1 MLSVWTSVSLR
12 SCRGLRVKYDATWQ
26 ETPSLW
32 RAWLVSA
39 WPSPKWIERP
49 EGDEG
54 PSLWR
59 DILVFF
65 ALLPVV
71 IWLRINFLH
80 PPAWA
85 PANGLASTA
94 TAPSYLTK
102 RSMLSLEL
110 AKQGRW
116 EEYYAD
122 QTSRFLQA
130 QWSRIRSSG
139 RGSWRSAACLKQAVR
154 A

>member
-1 MLSVWTSVSLR
+1 MQFGRALSR
-12 SCRGLRVKYDATWQ
+12 PQ

-71 IWLRINFLH
+71 LWLRINFLH
-80 PPAWA
+80 RPAWA
-85 PANGLASTA
+85 PANGVLGGVLRRSDQQVLAGAMEPHKIKWT
-94 TAPSYLTK
+94 
-102 RSMLSLEL
+102 RIL
-110 AKQGRW
+110 AER
-116 EEYYAD
+116 
-122 QTSRFLQA
+122 RL
-130 QWSRIRSSG
+130 
-139 RGSWRSAACLKQAVR
+139 LKAGG
-154 A
+154 

>member
-1 MLSVWTSVSLR
+1 MQLGRALSR
-12 SCRGLRVKYDATWQ
+12 PQ

-71 IWLRINFLH
+71 LWLRINFLH
-80 PPAWA
+80 RPAWA

>member
-1 MLSVWTSVSLR
+1 MQLGRALSR
-12 SCRGLRVKYDATWQ
+12 PQ

-65 ALLPVV
+65 ALLLVV
-71 IWLRINFLH
+71 IWPKISFLSR
-80 PPAWA
+80 PAWA
-85 PANGLASTA
+85 PANGLVAIAVA
-94 TAPSYLTK
+94 TSYLTK
-102 RSMLSLEL
+102 LSTLSLV
-110 AKQGRW
+110 
-116 EEYYAD
+116 
-122 QTSRFLQA
+122 F
-130 QWSRIRSSG
+130 I
-139 RGSWRSAACLKQAVR
+139 VR
-154 A
+154 HRCIVIVCTLMC

>member
-1 MLSVWTSVSLR
+1 MQFGRALSR
-12 SCRGLRVKYDATWQ
+12 PQ

-65 ALLPVV
+65 ALLLVV
-71 IWLRINFLH
+71 TWLRMSFL
-80 PPAWA
+80 PRLAWA
-85 PANGLASTA
+85 PANGLASIAAMT
-94 TAPSYLTK
+94 SCLTK
-102 RSMLSLEL
+102 LSMLS
-110 AKQGRW
+110 
-116 EEYYAD
+116 
-122 QTSRFLQA
+122 FVP
-130 QWSRIRSSG
+130 I
-139 RGSWRSAACLKQAVR
+139 AARRCITIVSVLIS
-154 A
+154 

>member
-1 MLSVWTSVSLR
+1 MQFGRALSR
-12 SCRGLRVKYDATWQ
+12 PQ

-59 DILVFF
+59 DILVSF
-65 ALLPVV
+65 ALLLVV
-71 IWLRINFLH
+71 IWLRISFL
-80 PPAWA
+80 PRPAWA

-94 TAPSYLTK
+94 AAPSYLTK
-102 RSMLSLEL
+102 RSMLSLVIF
-110 AKQGRW
+110 A
-116 EEYYAD
+116 
-122 QTSRFLQA
+122 THRFILIVC
-130 QWSRIRSSG
+130 SLI
-139 RGSWRSAACLKQAVR
+139 C
-154 A
+154 